1 MIFYFIVKMI
11 GIFEMRKL
19 VPKNY
24 NEVEFNKLI
33 FTKKDEIRDKLK
45 LELLDIHNIKLR
57 FADYQTYKTQ
67 LEYFENIL
75 KSDYKKEDALKY
87 NSLFN
92 LYDSDSEDTKDLK
105 KEIKE
110 ISRTK
115 CPYCGISES
124 SHLDHFLPRAKFPEF
139 SIYSPNLIYVCSICN
154 STYKGDDV
162 VNSLGERKFFNPYFD
177 NFIEDIQFLKCEIKV
192 ENGIYPEFK
201 FYIEDLSSSNDYE
214 YKVIR
219 NHFEAM
225 HLQTRYMEQIVKEE
239 FKRFRNEYINK
250 KSRIYYET
258 SMDEIKGDIDKKLR
272 GYQDENINNWE
283 KVFWESLK
291 ESEECLNLI
300 VNKVIPI

>member
-1 MIFYFIVKMI
+1 
-11 GIFEMRKL
+11 MRKL

-24 NEVEFNKLI
+24 DEVEFNKLV
-33 FTKKDEIRDKLK
+33 FTQTNAIRSHLN
-45 LELLDIHNIKLR
+45 LSSEDINNIKSR
-57 FADYQTYKTQ
+57 FTIYQEYKNK
-67 LEYFENIL
+67 LEYFENTL
-75 KSDYKKEDALKY
+75 KSDYKKENALKY

-92 LYDSDSEDTKDLK
+92 LYDSDSKDTENLK
-105 KEIKE
+105 EEIKE

-177 NFIEDIQFLKCEIKV
+177 NFIEDIQFVKCRIIV
-192 ENGIYPEFK
+192 NDIYPKFE

-214 YKVIR
+214 YKVIK

-225 HLQTRYMEQIVKEE
+225 GLQTRYFEQIVKEKFRI
-239 FKRFRNEYINK
+239 FKNRYKNKDITLSKLKENIEY
-250 KSRIYYET
+250 EL
-258 SMDEIKGDIDKKLR
+258 DGLLE
-272 GYQDENINNWE
+272 ENINNWE
-283 KVFWESLK
+283 KAFWESLK
-291 ESEECLNLI
+291 ESDDCLNLI

>member
-1 MIFYFIVKMI
+1 
-11 GIFEMRKL
+11 MRKL

-24 NEVEFNKLI
+24 DEVEFNKLV
-33 FTKKDEIRDKLK
+33 FTQTNAIRSHLN
-45 LELLDIHNIKLR
+45 LSSEDINNIKSR
-57 FADYQTYKTQ
+57 FTIYQEYKNK
-67 LEYFENIL
+67 LEYFENTL
-75 KSDYKKEDALKY
+75 KSDYKKENALRY

-92 LYDSDSEDTKDLK
+92 LYDSDSKDTENLK
-105 KEIKE
+105 EEIKE

-177 NFIEDIQFLKCEIKV
+177 DFIENIQFLKCRIIV
-192 ENGIYPEFK
+192 NDIYPKFE
-201 FYIEDLSSSNDYE
+201 FYIEDLSSSNDYG
-214 YKVIR
+214 YKVIK

-225 HLQTRYMEQIVKEE
+225 GLQTRYFEQIVKEKFRI
-239 FKRFRNEYINK
+239 FKNRYKNK
-250 KSRIYYET
+250 DVTLS
-258 SMDEIKGDIDKKLR
+258 KLK
-272 GYQDENINNWE
+272 ENIEYELDGLLEENDNNWE
-283 KVFWESLK
+283 KVFWQSLK
-291 ESEECLNLI
+291 ESDECLNLI

>member
-1 MIFYFIVKMI
+1 
-11 GIFEMRKL
+11 MRKL

-24 NEVEFNKLI
+24 DEVEFNKLV
-33 FTKKDEIRDKLK
+33 FTQTNAIRSHLN
-45 LELLDIHNIKLR
+45 LSSEDINNIKSR
-57 FADYQTYKTQ
+57 FTIYQEYKNK
-67 LEYFENIL
+67 LEYFENTL
-75 KSDYKKEDALKY
+75 KSDYKKENALKY

-92 LYDSDSEDTKDLK
+92 LYDSDSKDTENLK
-105 KEIKE
+105 EEIKE

-177 NFIEDIQFLKCEIKV
+177 NFIEDIQFLKCRIIV
-192 ENGIYPEFK
+192 NDIYPKFE

-214 YKVIR
+214 YKVIK

-225 HLQTRYMEQIVKEE
+225 GLQTRYFEQIVKEKFRI
-239 FKRFRNEYINK
+239 FKNRYKNKDITLSKLKENIEY
-250 KSRIYYET
+250 EL
-258 SMDEIKGDIDKKLR
+258 DGLLE
-272 GYQDENINNWE
+272 ENINNWE
-283 KVFWESLK
+283 KAFWESLK
-291 ESEECLNLI
+291 ESDDCLNLI

>member
-1 MIFYFIVKMI
+1 
-11 GIFEMRKL
+11 MRKL
-19 VPKNY
+19 NPKNY
-24 NEVEFNKLI
+24 DEVEFNKLI
-33 FTKKDEIRDKLK
+33 FTKTNTIRNHLDLSSDDINNIKSRFTVYQEYKNK
-45 LELLDIHNIKLR
+45 LE
-57 FADYQTYKTQ
+57 Y
-67 LEYFENIL
+67 LENTS
-75 KSDYKKEDALKY
+75 KSDYKKENTLKY

-92 LYDSDSEDTKDLK
+92 LYDSESEDTKNLK
-105 KEIKE
+105 ENLKE
-110 ISRTK
+110 ISKTK

-154 STYKGDDV
+154 SKYKGDDV

-177 NFIEDIQFLKCEIKV
+177 DFIETIQFLKCEIKV
-192 ENGIYPEFK
+192 ENGIYPKFK
-201 FYIEDLSSSNDYE
+201 FYIEDLSTTKNYE

-239 FKRFRNEYINK
+239 FKRFRNEYVDK
-250 KSRIYYET
+250 KSRSYHET
-258 SMDEIKGDIDKKLR
+258 SLTEIKRDIDKKLR

-291 ESEECLNLI
+291 DSDECLNLI
-300 VNKVIPI
+300 VNKDIPI

>member
-1 MIFYFIVKMI
+1 
-11 GIFEMRKL
+11 MRKL

-24 NEVEFNKLI
+24 DEKEFDNLI
-33 FTKKDEIRDKLK
+33 SEKLK
-45 LELLDIHNIKLR
+45 IKADIENIKKR
-57 FADYQTYKTQ
+57 FQDFEANKCK
-67 LEYFENIL
+67 LENL
-75 KSDYKKEDALKY
+75 KAQYIKPKKCKDVDDLACDLYE
-87 NSLFN
+87 
-92 LYDSDSEDTKDLK
+92 LYDSKSQDTKDLK

-291 ESEECLNLI
+291 ESDECLNLI
-300 VNKVIPI
+300 VDKVIPI

>member
-1 MIFYFIVKMI
+1 
-11 GIFEMRKL
+11 MRKL
-19 VPKNY
+19 IPKNY
-24 NEVEFNKLI
+24 DEVEFNKLV
-33 FTKKDEIRDKLK
+33 FTQTNAIRSHLN
-45 LELLDIHNIKLR
+45 LSSEDINNIKSR
-57 FADYQTYKTQ
+57 FTIYQEYKNK
-67 LEYFENIL
+67 LEYFENTL
-75 KSDYKKEDALKY
+75 KSDYKKENALKY

-92 LYDSDSEDTKDLK
+92 LYDSDSKDTENLK
-105 KEIKE
+105 EEIKE

-177 NFIEDIQFLKCEIKV
+177 NFIEDIQFLKCRIIV
-192 ENGIYPEFK
+192 NDIYPKFE

-214 YKVIR
+214 YKVIK

-225 HLQTRYMEQIVKEE
+225 GLQTRYFEQIVKEKFRI
-239 FKRFRNEYINK
+239 FKNRYKNKDITLSKLKENIEY
-250 KSRIYYET
+250 EL
-258 SMDEIKGDIDKKLR
+258 DGLLE
-272 GYQDENINNWE
+272 ENINNWE
-283 KVFWESLK
+283 KAFWESLK
-291 ESEECLNLI
+291 ESDDCLNLI

>member
-1 MIFYFIVKMI
+1 
-11 GIFEMRKL
+11 MRKL
-19 VPKNY
+19 IPKNY
-24 NEVEFNKLI
+24 DEDEFNKLI

-45 LELLDIHNIKLR
+45 LELLDIDNIKSR
-57 FADYQTYKTQ
+57 FTIYQEYKNK
-67 LEYFENIL
+67 LEYFENTL
-75 KSDYKKEDALKY
+75 KSDYKKENALKY

-92 LYDSDSEDTKDLK
+92 LYDSDSKDTENLK
-105 KEIKE
+105 EEIKE

-162 VNSLGERKFFNPYFD
+162 VNSLDERKFFNPYFD
-177 NFIEDIQFLKCEIKV
+177 DFIEDIQFLKCEIKV
-192 ENGIYPEFK
+192 ENRIYPEFK
-201 FYIEDLSSSNDYE
+201 FYIEDLSITKNYE

-239 FKRFRNEYINK
+239 FKRFRNEYV
-250 KSRIYYET
+250 
-258 SMDEIKGDIDKKLR
+258 DKKQELMMK
-272 GYQDENINNWE
+272 Y
-283 KVFWESLK
+283 L
-291 ESEECLNLI
+291 
-300 VNKVIPI
+300 

>member
-1 MIFYFIVKMI
+1 
-11 GIFEMRKL
+11 MRKL
-19 VPKNY
+19 IPKNY
-24 NEVEFNKLI
+24 DEDEFNKLI

-45 LELLDIHNIKLR
+45 LELLDIDNIKSR
-57 FADYQTYKTQ
+57 FTIYQEYKNK
-67 LEYFENIL
+67 LEYFENTL
-75 KSDYKKEDALKY
+75 KSDYKKENALKY

-92 LYDSDSEDTKDLK
+92 LYDSDSKDTENLK
-105 KEIKE
+105 EEIKE

-177 NFIEDIQFLKCEIKV
+177 NFIEDIQFVKCRIIV
-192 ENGIYPEFK
+192 NDIYPKFE
-201 FYIEDLSSSNDYE
+201 FYIEDLSKTNSYE
-214 YKVIR
+214 YTIMK

-225 HLQTRYMEQIVKEE
+225 NLKINYMNQIVNQKFKKFKNRYVNLKERTYYEISLEQIKNYIEE
-239 FKRFRNEYINK
+239 TLREYQ
-250 KSRIYYET
+250 E
-258 SMDEIKGDIDKKLR
+258 
-272 GYQDENINNWE
+272 ENINNWE
-283 KVFWESLK
+283 KVFWQSLK
-291 ESEECLNLI
+291 ESDDCLNLI

>member
-1 MIFYFIVKMI
+1 
-11 GIFEMRKL
+11 MRKL
-19 VPKNY
+19 IPKNY
-24 NEVEFNKLI
+24 DEKEFDSLTNEKSKIKDDIVNIKKRFQDFEANKC
-33 FTKKDEIRDKLK
+33 K
-45 LELLDIHNIKLR
+45 LENLKEQYIKPKKCKDVDDLACDLYELYNI
-57 FADYQTYKTQ
+57 QSQ
-67 LEYFENIL
+67 
-75 KSDYKKEDALKY
+75 
-87 NSLFN
+87 
-92 LYDSDSEDTKDLK
+92 DTKNLK
-105 KEIKE
+105 EKIKE

-139 SIYSPNLIYVCSICN
+139 SIYSLNLIYVCSICN
-154 STYKGDDV
+154 SKYKGDDI

-177 NFIEDIQFLKCEIKV
+177 DFIDDIQFLKCEIKV

-201 FYIEDLSSSNDYE
+201 FYIENLSSSNDYE

-239 FKRFRNEYINK
+239 FKRFRNEYVDK
-250 KSRIYYET
+250 KLRTY
-258 SMDEIKGDIDKKLR
+258 DEISLNEIRRDIDKRIR

-283 KVFWESLK
+283 KVFWKSLK
-291 ESEECLNLI
+291 DSDDCLNLI

>member
-1 MIFYFIVKMI
+1 
-11 GIFEMRKL
+11 MRKL

-24 NEVEFNKLI
+24 NEVEFNKLV
-33 FTKKDEIRDKLK
+33 FTQTNAIRNHLNLS
-45 LELLDIHNIKLR
+45 LEDINNIKLR
-57 FADYQTYKTQ
+57 FIDYQTHKTN
-67 LEYFENIL
+67 LEYFENTL

-92 LYDSDSEDTKDLK
+92 LYDSESEDTKNLK
-105 KEIKE
+105 EKIKE

-154 STYKGDDV
+154 SKYKGDDV
-162 VNSLGERKFFNPYFD
+162 VNTLGERKFFNPYFD
-177 NFIEDIQFLKCEIKV
+177 NFIETIQFLKCRIIV
-192 ENGIYPEFK
+192 NDVYPKFE
-201 FYIEDLSSSNDYE
+201 FYIEDLSKIKNYE
-214 YKVIR
+214 YRVIK

-225 HLQTRYMEQIVKEE
+225 YLETRYMEQIVKEE
-239 FKRFRNEYINK
+239 FKRFRNEYVDK
-250 KSRIYYET
+250 KSKSYYET
-258 SMDEIKGDIDKKLR
+258 SLTEIKRDIDKKLR

-291 ESEECLNLI
+291 DSDECLNLI

>member
-1 MIFYFIVKMI
+1 
-11 GIFEMRKL
+11 MRKL

-24 NEVEFNKLI
+24 DEVEFNKLV
-33 FTKKDEIRDKLK
+33 FTQTNAIRSHLN
-45 LELLDIHNIKLR
+45 LSSEDISNIKSR
-57 FADYQTYKTQ
+57 FTIYQEYKNK
-67 LEYFENIL
+67 LEYFENTL
-75 KSDYKKEDALKY
+75 KSDYKKENALKY

-92 LYDSDSEDTKDLK
+92 LYDSDSKDTENLK
-105 KEIKE
+105 EEIKE

-177 NFIEDIQFLKCEIKV
+177 NFIEDIQFLKCRIIV
-192 ENGIYPEFK
+192 NDIYPKFE

-214 YKVIR
+214 YKVIK

-225 HLQTRYMEQIVKEE
+225 GLQTRYFEQIVKEKFRI
-239 FKRFRNEYINK
+239 FKNRYKNKDITLSKLKENIEY
-250 KSRIYYET
+250 EL
-258 SMDEIKGDIDKKLR
+258 DGLLE
-272 GYQDENINNWE
+272 ENINNWE
-283 KVFWESLK
+283 KAFWESLK
-291 ESEECLNLI
+291 ESDDCLNLI

>member
-1 MIFYFIVKMI
+1 
-11 GIFEMRKL
+11 MRKL

-24 NEVEFNKLI
+24 DEKEFDSLTNEKSKIKADIVNIKKRFLEFEVNKH
-33 FTKKDEIRDKLK
+33 K
-45 LELLDIHNIKLR
+45 LENLKQQYIKPKKCKDLDDL
-57 FADYQTYKTQ
+57 ACYLY
-67 LEYFENIL
+67 E
-75 KSDYKKEDALKY
+75 
-87 NSLFN
+87 
-92 LYDSDSEDTKDLK
+92 LYDSKSQDTENF
-105 KEIKE
+105 KEQIRE

-115 CPYCGISES
+115 CPYCGISKES

-139 SIYSPNLIYVCSICN
+139 SIYSLNLIYVCSICN
-154 STYKGDDV
+154 SKYKGDDI

-177 NFIEDIQFLKCEIKV
+177 DFIDDIQFLKCEIKV

-201 FYIEDLSSSNDYE
+201 FYIENLSSSNDYE

-239 FKRFRNEYINK
+239 FKRFRNEYVDK
-250 KSRIYYET
+250 KLRTY
-258 SMDEIKGDIDKKLR
+258 DEISLNEIRRDIDKRIR

-291 ESEECLNLI
+291 DSDKCLNLI

>member
-1 MIFYFIVKMI
+1 
-11 GIFEMRKL
+11 MRKL

-24 NEVEFNKLI
+24 DEKEFDSLTNEKSKIKADIVNIKKRFQDFEVNKY
-33 FTKKDEIRDKLK
+33 K
-45 LELLDIHNIKLR
+45 LENLKQQYIKPKKCKDVDDLACDLYELYNI
-57 FADYQTYKTQ
+57 QSQ
-67 LEYFENIL
+67 
-75 KSDYKKEDALKY
+75 
-87 NSLFN
+87 
-92 LYDSDSEDTKDLK
+92 DTKNLK
-105 KEIKE
+105 EKIKE

-139 SIYSPNLIYVCSICN
+139 SIYSLNLIYVCSICN
-154 STYKGDDV
+154 SKYKGDDV
-162 VNSLGERKFFNPYFD
+162 VNSLGERKIFNPYFD
-177 NFIEDIQFLKCEIKV
+177 DFIEDIQFLKCEIKL

-201 FYIEDLSSSNDYE
+201 FYIEDLSTTKNYE
-214 YKVIR
+214 YIIIK

-239 FKRFRNEYINK
+239 FKRFRNEYIDK
-250 KSRIYYET
+250 KSRTYYET
-258 SMDEIKGDIDKKLR
+258 SMDEIKRDIDKKSR

-291 ESEECLNLI
+291 DSDDCLNLI

>member
-1 MIFYFIVKMI
+1 
-11 GIFEMRKL
+11 MRKL
-19 VPKNY
+19 IPKNY
-24 NEVEFNKLI
+24 DEDEFNKLI

-45 LELLDIHNIKLR
+45 LELLDIDNIKSR
-57 FADYQTYKTQ
+57 FTIYQEYKNK
-67 LEYFENIL
+67 LEYFENTL
-75 KSDYKKEDALKY
+75 KSDYKKENALKY

-92 LYDSDSEDTKDLK
+92 LYDSDSKDTENLK
-105 KEIKE
+105 EEIKE

-177 NFIEDIQFLKCEIKV
+177 NFIEDIQFLKCRIIV
-192 ENGIYPEFK
+192 NDIYPKFE

-214 YKVIR
+214 YKVIK

-225 HLQTRYMEQIVKEE
+225 GLQTRYFEQIVKEKFRI
-239 FKRFRNEYINK
+239 FKNRYKNKDITLSKLKENIEY
-250 KSRIYYET
+250 EL
-258 SMDEIKGDIDKKLR
+258 DGLLE
-272 GYQDENINNWE
+272 ENINNWE
-283 KVFWESLK
+283 KAFWESLK
-291 ESEECLNLI
+291 ESDDCLNLI

>member
-1 MIFYFIVKMI
+1 
-11 GIFEMRKL
+11 MRKL

-24 NEVEFNKLI
+24 NEVEFNKLV
-33 FTKKDEIRDKLK
+33 FTQTNAIRSHLN
-45 LELLDIHNIKLR
+45 LSSEDINNIKSR
-57 FADYQTYKTQ
+57 FTIYQEYKNK
-67 LEYFENIL
+67 LEYFENTL
-75 KSDYKKEDALKY
+75 KSDYKKENALKY

-92 LYDSDSEDTKDLK
+92 LYDSDSKDTENLK
-105 KEIKE
+105 EEIKE

-177 NFIEDIQFLKCEIKV
+177 NFIEDIQFLKCRIIV
-192 ENGIYPEFK
+192 NDIYPKFE

-214 YKVIR
+214 YKVIK

-225 HLQTRYMEQIVKEE
+225 GLQTRYFEQIVKEKFRI
-239 FKRFRNEYINK
+239 FKNRYKNKDITLSKLKENIEY
-250 KSRIYYET
+250 EL
-258 SMDEIKGDIDKKLR
+258 DGLLE
-272 GYQDENINNWE
+272 ENINNWE
-283 KVFWESLK
+283 KAFWESLK
-291 ESEECLNLI
+291 ESDDCLNLI